1 MVDYINDDEIPVFL
15 INGFLE
21 AGKTQ
26 FIRYTMSEDYFQI
39 EGRTLLIVCEE
50 GETDYDAKELIENKT
65 DRVVIEDES
74 ELTEERL
81 SELNDKMKPER
92 VVIEFNGMWDPTKL
106 KFPKTWVLYQQITII
121 DGSTLDSY
129 LANMK
134 ALMGPMLKE
143 TELVI
148 VNRCDD
154 KAPEELSD
162 WKRKLRPML
171 QKGSDIVMENKH
183 GEIPLETLP
192 EELPYDINSDII
204 DIKNEDYGIWF
215 FDCKDNPERYKGKKV
230 SFTAQVMKSESFDK
244 GYFVPGRMTMT
255 CCEADMTFLGYLARY
270 EDADAFEDGSWVKL
284 TAEISIE
291 RRKEYESIGPVLNI
305 ISMAHTGAVEE
316 PVTF

>member
-39 EGRTLLIVCEE
+39 EGKTLLIICEE
-50 GETDYDAKELIENKT
+50 GETEYSSEELKEYNTEAIT
-65 DRVVIEDES
+65 IDSES
-74 ELTEERL
+74 EFARERL
-81 SELNDKMKPER
+81 CELNEQYKPER
-92 VVIEFNGMWDPTKL
+92 VVIEYNGMWNPETLKL
-106 KFPKTWVLYQQITII
+106 PDKWVLYQQITIF
-121 DGSTLDSY
+121 DGSTLDAY
-129 LANMK
+129 FANMK
-134 ALMGPMLKE
+134 ALMGPMLKD

-154 KAPEELSD
+154 KEPEKLSD

-171 QKGSDIVMENKH
+171 QREADIVMENKY

-192 EELPYDINSDII
+192 EELPYDIDSDVIEV
-204 DIKNEDYGIWF
+204 KNEDYGIWF

-230 SFTAQVMKSESFDK
+230 SFTACIMKSDRFKK
-244 GYFVPGRMTMT
+244 GYFVPGRMAMT
-255 CCEADMTFLGYLARY
+255 CCEADMTFIGYLARY
-270 EDADAFEDGSWVKL
+270 KDLDAFADKSWVKL

-291 RRKEYESIGPVLNI
+291 RREEYESIGPVLDV
-305 ISMAHTGAVEE
+305 ISMSHTGPIEE

>member
-1 MVDYINDDEIPVFL
+1 MIDYIEDDEIPVFL

-26 FIRYTMSEDYFQI
+26 FVSYTMGEDYFQI
-39 EGRTLLIVCEE
+39 EGNTLLLVCEE
-50 GETDYDAKELIENKT
+50 GETEYDDEELGDYNTKKMIIEDIDELKKVKLEKLNEEFKP
-65 DRVVIEDES
+65 DRVIIE
-74 ELTEERL
+74 L
-81 SELNDKMKPER
+81 
-92 VVIEFNGMWDPTKL
+92 NGMWDPARIELPDK
-106 KFPKTWVLYQQITII
+106 WVLYQQITIM

-148 VNRCDD
+148 INRCDGR
-154 KAPEELSD
+154 EMSELSD

-171 QKGSDIVMENKH
+171 QKGSDIVMENKY

-192 EELPYDINSDII
+192 EELPYDIEEDVIE
-204 DIKNEDYGIWF
+204 IKNEDYGIWF
-215 FDCKDNPERYKGKKV
+215 FDCKDNPERYKGKKL
-230 SFTAQVMKSESFDK
+230 SFTARIMKSERFDK
-244 GYFVPGRMTMT
+244 SYFVPGRMAMT

-270 EDADAFEDGSWVKL
+270 NDIDAFGDGAWVKL
-284 TAEISIE
+284 VAEISIE
-291 RRKEYESIGPVLNI
+291 RRKEYESIGPVLNVL
-305 ISMAHTGAVEE
+305 SMALTGPIEE